1 MDNQEVMDRMVDL
14 EQEVL
19 RLKDDNRELK
29 EKLELERAKAVSR
42 HDFIA
47 SFFTGEL

>member
-19 RLKDDNRELK
+19 RLKDENRELK
-29 EKLELERAKAVSR
+29 EELAMERAKAVSR
-42 HDFIA
+42 HEFLE
-47 SFFTGEL
+47 SLFKRES